1 MSFRL
6 AASVIAAA
14 LLCGCGGPKSRD
26 TATGPATSPAAAGPV
41 TPEPA
46 PGGPPN
52 ALAGQAG
59 RPGAIPLDAA
69 QRRELAATV
78 AKAPPALRAR
88 LRYALAA
95 GDDGKRRLVVY
106 DGQGLAANGR
116 HPGKA
121 NEYVVF
127 QVLNGRNGEH
137 YDPQQNSIVPPIP
150 PPAGRDIP
158 VSQ

>member
-6 AASVIAAA
+6 AASVVAAA
-14 LLCGCGGPKSRD
+14 LLCGCGAPKSRD
-26 TATGPATSPAAAGPV
+26 TATGPATAPAAGPV

-52 ALAGQAG
+52 APAASAG

-78 AKAPPALRAR
+78 ARAPVPQRAR

-95 GDDGKRRLVVY
+95 GDDGKRHLVVY
-106 DGQGLAANGR
+106 DGQGLGVSGR
-116 HPGKA
+116 HPGRP

-127 QVLNGRNGEH
+127 QVLNAHDDAH
-137 YDPQQNSIVPPIP
+137 YDPQQNSIVAPIP
-150 PPAGRDIP
+150 PPVQRDNPI
-158 VSQ
+158 SK